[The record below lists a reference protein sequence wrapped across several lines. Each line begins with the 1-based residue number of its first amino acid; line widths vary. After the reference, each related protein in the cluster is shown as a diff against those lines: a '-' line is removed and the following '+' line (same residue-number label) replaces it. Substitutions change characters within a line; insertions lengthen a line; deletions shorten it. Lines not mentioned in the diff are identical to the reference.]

1 MKISRPTLIQQ
12 DSAIVYQAKVE
23 SSLGSQPLW
32 FSFPPQYRD
41 LVSDRADGALVAML
55 LPAMILGEDVSID
68 GPLSERL
75 YYNLSG
81 RAQGLLTTLL
91 PQLNRVKIHAEHL
104 DPALRSPDTEGGVA
118 TGFSGGVDSFCA
130 LADHLPRYNPDVVPS
145 RALTHLLYNN
155 VGSHGSGGEGL
166 FRDRY
171 RTLENTAKDFGLPF
185 VSINSNIGVFYEG
198 FSFEKSHTLRN
209 TAAALVLQR
218 GISAFLYASAFD
230 YSRIQAQPGCSMG
243 SIDPMLLPLL
253 GTETFEAIA
262 VGSEYTRA
270 EKISRLTTVPETYT
284 TLDVCASSKQAGN
297 CCQCAKC
304 LWALVAL
311 EATGKLDK
319 YSGQFNLDRY
329 YQIRDRY
336 LPEILLGKHLFS
348 QELLNFAESQGY
360 AFPAKARLLAKVPF
374 YLEGRNLGR
383 KIRDRLRKK

>member
-1 MKISRPTLIQQ
+1 M
-12 DSAIVYQAKVE
+12 E
-23 SSLGSQPLW
+23 SSLGANPLW
-32 FSFPPQYRD
+32 FSFPEQYRE
-41 LVSDRADGALVAML
+41 LVSDRADGAMVALL
-55 LPAMILGEDVSID
+55 LPAMVLGEDIYID

-75 YYNLSG
+75 YYNFSG
-81 RAQGLLTTLL
+81 RAQALLKTLL
-91 PQLNRVKIHAEHL
+91 PQLSRVQIHAEHL
-104 DPALRSPDTEGGVA
+104 EPALKSSDSPEGVA

-130 LADHLPRYNPDVVPS
+130 LADHLPRYKPDVVPS
-145 RALTHLLYNN
+145 RTLTHLLYNN

-171 RTLENTAKDFGLPF
+171 RTLEDTAQHFGLPF
-185 VSINSNIGVFYEG
+185 ISINSNIGLFYQG
-198 FSFEKSHTLRN
+198 IAFEKSHTLRN

-230 YSRIQAQPGCSMG
+230 YGRIEAKPGRSMG

-270 EKISRLTTVPETYT
+270 EKILRLTKVPETYT
-284 TLDVCASSKQAGN
+284 TLDVCASSKKAGN

-311 EATGKLDK
+311 EATGSLNK
-319 YSGQFNLDRY
+319 YSSQFNLDRY

-336 LPEILLGKHLFS
+336 LPEILLGEHLFS
-348 QELLNFAESQGY
+348 QELLDFAESQGY
-360 AFPAKARLLAKVPF
+360 EFSAKSRLLAKVPF
-374 YLEGRNLGR
+374 YLEGREMGR
-383 KIRDRLRKK
+383 KLRDRLRKK